1 MLLPK
6 REWKKVKNYE
16 GKYWVSNNGKI
27 KNKNKRLKLSKNKQ
41 GYLMVHLC
49 KNNKCK
55 WFRVH
60 RLVAEAFIPNPN
72 NYSEVNHKDENK
84 ENNHLNNLEWCNRK
98 YNMNYGTIKDRM
110 VTNKEKVICIETGIV
125 YESITDAARKMN
137 VHRSNISACVRGK
150 HKTSCGYHWKYFEQ

>member
-6 REWKKVKNYE
+6 REQKEVKNYE
-16 GKYWVSNNGKI
+16 GKYWVSNNG
-27 KNKNKRLKLSKNKQ
+27 
-41 GYLMVHLC
+41 

-72 NYSEVNHKDENK
+72 NYSEINHKDENK

-137 VHRSNISACVRGK
+137 AHRSNISACVRGK

>member
-1 MLLPK
+1 
-6 REWKKVKNYE
+6 
-16 GKYWVSNNGKI
+16 
-27 KNKNKRLKLSKNKQ
+27 
-41 GYLMVHLC
+41 MVHLC
-49 KNNKCK
+49 KNNQCK

-84 ENNHLNNLEWCNRK
+84 ENNHLNNLEWCSRK